1 MTDPTVETIHR
12 LLSDMDAE
20 AMPNA
25 RRAEILAGLMARPND
40 EDRAWA
46 AGLAATLP
54 EMPEDKDHG

>member
-1 MTDPTVETIHR
+1 MPDITAETIHR

-54 EMPEDKDHG
+54 PMPEDANV

>member
-1 MTDPTVETIHR
+1 MAETRAETIAR

-25 RRAEILAGLMARPND
+25 RRAEILVAMFAPLND

-46 AGLAATLP
+46 AGLAVTLP
-54 EMPEDKDHG
+54 EMPEEPDV